1 MKIALAKNIRA
12 LRRERGLTQERL
24 AEMLGVTVGAVH
36 KWETGLS
43 QPELATPIE
52 LAGVFSVSVDALLG

>member
-24 AEMLGVTVGAVH
+24 AELLGVTVGAVH
-36 KWETGLS
+36 KWETGGSLR
-43 QPELATPIE
+43 
-52 LAGVFSVSVDALLG
+52 